1 MKGNTLFWRL
11 NESIRAPEVRV
22 IGSDGKQLG
31 ILKIREAIDKARKEG
46 LSLVE
51 IAPNATP
58 PVCKIVDF
66 GKFRYQ
72 EEKKARK
79 EQRKVKG
86 GEVKEIHFSP
96 FIAEGDYKTKL
107 KRIREFLNER
117 NKVKIVVVFGGRQMG
132 SKPMGYQLLGRINHE
147 LGDSITVDMQA
158 KFLGR
163 YLTTIISPV
172 FKKPAKPT
180 NVTNVVGEKKEG
192 KKEEKKEKQK

>member
-1 MKGNTLFWRL
+1 MKGTNLFWRL

-31 ILKIREAIDKARKEG
+31 VLKIREAIDKAREEG

-58 PVCKIVDF
+58 PVAKIVDF

-79 EQRKVKG
+79 EQKKVKG

-96 FIAEGDYKTKL
+96 FIAEGDYNTKL
-107 KRIREFLNER
+107 KRIKEFLNDR
-117 NKVKIVVVFGGRQMG
+117 NKVKIVVVFMGRQMG
-132 SKPMGYQLLGRINHE
+132 SKPMGYQLLRRINAE
-147 LGDSITVDMQA
+147 FGESITVDMEP

-163 YLTTIISPV
+163 YLMTIISPV
-172 FKKPAKPT
+172 FKKVAK
-180 NVTNVVGEKKEG
+180 VVKDE
-192 KKEEKKEKQK
+192 EEKKDEKEIKKEK